1 MKKKSGFFGRLFGG
15 KEKNQPEVVL
25 FTDENG
31 TILKDQTL
39 QENTTSTASFQYE
52 YRKGV
57 AMPEE
62 RTQLLSDE
70 DEKTILLNQ
79 EEEYEPTILLGDS
92 TEKEK

>member
-1 MKKKSGFFGRLFGG
+1 MGKKPGFFGRLFGG
-15 KEKNQPEVVL
+15 KGKNQPEVVL

-39 QENTTSTASFQYE
+39 QENTTSTASFQYN
-52 YRKGV
+52 YRKDV